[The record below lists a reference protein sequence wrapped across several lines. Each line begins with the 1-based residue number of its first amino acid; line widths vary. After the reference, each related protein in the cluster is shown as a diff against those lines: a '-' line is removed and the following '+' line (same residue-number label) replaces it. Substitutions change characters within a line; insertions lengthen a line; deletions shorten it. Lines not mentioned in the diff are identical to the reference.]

1 LHTRGINTRR
11 VEVGRGY
18 FVGKRSFCRMEKYI
32 LGQQLVNGIVLG
44 CTYGLI
50 AVGYTMVYGIIG
62 MINFAHGEV
71 YMIAAYLAA
80 IILAVLT
87 FLGVNSA
94 FFSLILTLFG
104 TILLTSVY
112 GWTIE
117 KVAYK
122 PLRNSPRLAPLISA
136 IGMSLVLQNY
146 VQINQ
151 GAGNQGIPAIV
162 SGAIRVGD
170 AEQFFQITYLQGLI
184 VLAAIISMT
193 ILSLVIRKTTLG
205 RACRATQ
212 QDPTMAAII
221 GIDTNRII
229 STVFII
235 GASMAGV
242 AGVLVTM
249 NYGSFDFFVGFV
261 TGIKAFTAA
270 VMGGI
275 GSLTGA
281 MLGGLL
287 LGLSESL
294 FSGYVNTDYKD
305 VFAFSLLVFILIFRP
320 SGLLG
325 RPETEKV

>member
-1 LHTRGINTRR
+1 
-11 VEVGRGY
+11 
-18 FVGKRSFCRMEKYI
+18 MEKYI

-80 IILAVLT
+80 IIIAVLT
-87 FLGVNSA
+87 FFGINSA
-94 FFSLILTLFG
+94 FLSLILTLAG
-104 TILLTSVY
+104 TIVITSVY

-136 IGMSLVLQNY
+136 IGISLVLQNY

-151 GAGNQGIPAIV
+151 GAGNQGIPAVV
-162 SGAIRVGD
+162 SGAIKIGGGSN
-170 AEQFFQITYLQGLI
+170 FFQITYMQAI
-184 VLAAIISMT
+184 IILAAVASMA
-193 ILSLVIRKTTLG
+193 ILSIIINKTSLG

-212 QDPTMAAII
+212 QDPKMAAIL
-221 GIDTNRII
+221 GIDTDRII

-249 NYGSFDFFVGFV
+249 NYGSFDFFVGFI

-270 VMGGI
+270 VLGGI
-275 GSLTGA
+275 GSLAGA

-305 VFAFSLLVFILIFRP
+305 VFAFSLLVLILIFRP

-325 RPETEKV
+325 RPEVEKV